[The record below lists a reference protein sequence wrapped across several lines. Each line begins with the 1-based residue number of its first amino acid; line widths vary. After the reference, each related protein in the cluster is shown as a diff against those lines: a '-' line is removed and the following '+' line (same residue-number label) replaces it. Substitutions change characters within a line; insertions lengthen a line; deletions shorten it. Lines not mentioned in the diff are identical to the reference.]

1 MALRLILLSPIVLD
15 NPPTS
20 HYKIDSRSGCCIVLF
35 YNLAASRKNGSFF
48 HERDLYVSSP
58 EKNNNI
64 LKDENERL
72 KAAIEELSILNDIST
87 AINSTLS
94 LEDIIELIVKKC
106 IKHIGAEQGT
116 VTLLDSREQ
125 EKPFQT
131 MIRQVN
137 SSNDFLPLHLDTQIT
152 GWILTNRKPL
162 LINDMES
169 NEQIRIP
176 KTEENPVNSLLSVP
190 LLLKGRVIGSLN
202 LFNKNTPGGFTDAD
216 KRLLSI
222 IATQSAQVIENTRL
236 IEEEKSLIHLQE
248 EMKMACKIQMGLL
261 PKEKP
266 EIDGYDIAGKS
277 IPAKAVGGDYYDFIM
292 AGNGRI
298 MICLGD
304 VSGKGM
310 PAALLMSNLQATFR
324 GQDLGGHQPCEIMR
338 RSNRLLFRSTAPDK
352 FATFFFGLLD
362 NVEHKFH
369 YCNAGHNNPIVTHRN
384 GDHYFLDTGG
394 LILGALDESK
404 YTDTVISLEVGDT
417 LLIFSDG
424 ISEARNPA
432 DEEYCEERIVKALIG
447 NPHLDAAGIIDHII
461 DEVNTFA
468 DSRDQMDDMTI
479 VALKR
484 LF

>member
-1 MALRLILLSPIVLD
+1 M
-15 NPPTS
+15 N
-20 HYKIDSRSGCCIVLF
+20 
-35 YNLAASRKNGSFF
+35 
-48 HERDLYVSSP
+48 SP
-58 EKNNNI
+58 EDNTNI

-94 LEDIIELIVKKC
+94 LEEIIELIVKKC

-125 EKPFQT
+125 KNPFHT
-131 MIRQVN
+131 MIRQVDR
-137 SSNDFLPLHLDTQIT
+137 SSDFLPLHLDTQIT
-152 GWILTNRKPL
+152 GWILVNRKPL

-169 NEQIRIP
+169 NEHVRIP
-176 KTEENPVNSLLSVP
+176 KNEENPVNSLLSVP
-190 LLLKGRVIGSLN
+190 LLLKGSVIGSLN
-202 LFNKNTPGGFTDAD
+202 LFNKSTPGGFTDAD

-222 IATQSAQVIENTRL
+222 IATQSAQVIENARL
-236 IEEEKSLIHLQE
+236 IEEEKSLLHLQE
-248 EMKMACKIQMGLL
+248 EMKMAFKIQMGLL

-277 IPAKAVGGDYYDFIM
+277 IPAKTVGGDYYDFIKT
-292 AGNGRI
+292 ADGRI
-298 MICLGD
+298 MVCLGD

-324 GQDLGGHQPCEIMR
+324 GQDLGGHKPCEIMSK
-338 RSNRLLFRSTAPDK
+338 SNNLLFRSTAPDK

-362 NVEHKFH
+362 NVRHEFH
-369 YCNAGHNNPIVTHRN
+369 YCNAGHNNPIVARKN
-384 GDHYFLDTGG
+384 GGHYFLDTGG
-394 LILGALDESK
+394 LILGALEDSS

-417 LLIFSDG
+417 LLVFSDG
-424 ISEARNPA
+424 ISEARNPS
-432 DEEYCEERIVKALIG
+432 DEEYCEERIVEVLTK
-447 NPHLDAAGIIDHII
+447 NPHLDSAGIIDHII
-461 DEVNTFA
+461 NDVNTFA